1 MRKATWKGLYNYIT
15 SQDAVPAYND
25 EYEKRL
31 QDLFGDS
38 SKIFSRDEK
47 EIITRR
53 WGQSKPIKVISEEL
67 DIPIWRVN
75 YIHDDA
81 VFKLRNNNILKD
93 YILTGKMRDITADD
107 AIGSLELKDATFRVL
122 KRNHITTLDK
132 LCSMTEKDLLR
143 LNNVGVSRVREI
155 KEALLKHDM
164 SLKKEDLTGENNKSK
179 ANNASYELPD
189 DENTSKVSNNI
200 AIKDFNRYI
209 KHFNDLLNNAPML
222 PKEKSQIRHKI
233 KIFNLAIKALESQA
247 KEALV

>member
-1 MRKATWKGLYNYIT
+1 
-15 SQDAVPAYND
+15 
-25 EYEKRL
+25 
-31 QDLFGDS
+31 
-38 SKIFSRDEK
+38 
-47 EIITRR
+47 
-53 WGQSKPIKVISEEL
+53 
-67 DIPIWRVN
+67 
-75 YIHDDA
+75 
-81 VFKLRNNNILKD
+81 
-93 YILTGKMRDITADD
+93 MRDITADD

-222 PKEKSQIRHKI
+222 PPTAASMSNVASDIRQHPCAARH
-233 KIFNLAIKALESQA
+233 LSMP
-247 KEALV
+247 